1 MRTYGALNP
10 LGTIPLPPDTVQ
22 TLLIAGS
29 SGQSMDWPTATGG
42 LSTVGSA
49 NEKCHLVM
57 FTGVSTVGASLNFM
71 VNLISTHAAA
81 PSSGTSVTTGS
92 TAGSTGNNIPV
103 NGEAIFQI
111 PPWST
116 GWSVAALSSGY
127 VMAQIWRK

>member
-29 SGQSMDWPTATGG
+29 SGQAQDWPTASGG

-57 FTGVSTVGASLNFM
+57 FTGISTAGAALNFM
-71 VNLISTHAAA
+71 VNLISTHAGV
-81 PSSGTSVTTGS
+81 PSSGTSVTTGT

-111 PPWST
+111 PGWST